1 MSDVSV
7 DIIKNRNGEAPDLP
21 SGANLSG
28 VSTAATLQVTNLNPT
43 HINASGVT
51 TATTFSGSLKSTG
64 TPTLGLGVTINS
76 SGLNIS
82 GVATAG
88 IVSATTLYGDGSNLT
103 GVAMSIA
110 PISYNP
116 DVGDSSVGL
125 QPGIGITFT
134 ERIKA
139 GSGNITLSIAT
150 NAGAAGTFVE
160 AFGVGSSVTI
170 NNNTLTFTPTSN
182 LTVLDTYHVGIPAG
196 AVTNTSGDVSVVET
210 NWTFQARDYEYQI
223 WAWGMN
229 ENGQLAQNNTT
240 TLSSPVQITGTT
252 WSAIIEGH
260 HGYNTDNSTANM
272 AKKSDGTLWSWGY
285 NQFGELGQ
293 NSRTLYSSPIQIPG
307 TTWATGSRSWKNMFG
322 VKTDGTLWVW
332 GANENG
338 QLGINN
344 TTKYSSPVQV
354 PGTTWSTNQDHISA
368 QNRKTY
374 AIKTDGTMW
383 AWGYENRGSLGL
395 NGSVA
400 HGGRIS
406 SPAQIPGSTW
416 SKLALGGM
424 DAETYGTDC
433 MAAIRTDGT
442 LWVWGNNES
451 GALGLNAP
459 ANSQY
464 SSPVQ
469 LPGTNWSEVVK
480 SHGRSM
486 MAIKTDG
493 TLWGWGRN
501 ENGQLGLNESPGS
514 PSHRSSPTQIPGT
527 TWNSITSGTHTLA
540 TKTDGTLWT
549 WGKNNHGGLGQNS
562 TVYRSSPV
570 QVPGT
575 TWFTNLTG
583 SWNTGFATKRIQT
596 SY

>member
-7 DIIKNRNGEAPDLP
+7 DIIKNRSGEAPDLP

-88 IVSATTLYGDGSNLT
+88 IVSATTLFGDGSNLT

-110 PISYNP
+110 PISYQP
-116 DVGDSSVGL
+116 DIGDSSVGL

-196 AVTNTSGDVSVVET
+196 AVTNTSGDVSYVGT

-240 TLSSPVQITGTT
+240 KVSSPVQIPGTT

-272 AKKSDGTLWSWGY
+272 AKKSDGTLWSWGI
-285 NQFGELGQ
+285 NTFGELGQ
-293 NSRTLYSSPIQIPG
+293 NSRTQYSSPIQIPG

-338 QLGINN
+338 QLGVNN

-368 QNRKTY
+368 QSRKTY
-374 AIKTDGTMW
+374 AIKTDGTLW
-383 AWGYENRGSLGL
+383 SWGMNNRGSLGL
-395 NGSVA
+395 NGAVA
-400 HGGRIS
+400 HEGRIS
-406 SPAQIPGSTW
+406 SPAQIPGTTW

-424 DAETYGTDC
+424 ESESAGTDC
-433 MAAIRTDGT
+433 MAAIKTDGT

-451 GALGLNAP
+451 GALGQNAP
-459 ANSQY
+459 VNSQR

-469 LPGTNWSEVVK
+469 VPGTNWSEVVK
-480 SHGRSM
+480 SYGRSM
-486 MAIKTDG
+486 LAIKTDG
-493 TLWGWGRN
+493 TLWGWGMN
-501 ENGQLGLNESPGS
+501 EEGNLGLNESPSTPG
-514 PSHRSSPTQIPGT
+514 HRSSPTQIPGT
-527 TWNSITSGTHTLA
+527 TWNSITSGSVSLA

-575 TWFTNLTG
+575 IWFTNLTG
-583 SWNTGFATKRIQT
+583 SWNTGFATKRI
-596 SY
+596 